1 MKIFD
6 FFKKRDETIPAV
18 TTDEVV
24 NDVLLKAMLKG
35 EKIDKEKALSLP
47 AVSSAVDRICNTIAM
62 IPIKL
67 YKESID
73 PETGKKKVEEIA
85 SDPRI
90 KMLNVES
97 GDTLDAFQMRKAWVQ
112 DYLLDKGGYLFIEK
126 TKNKFKSLRYVEAE
140 NITINTNFDP
150 IYKDITYMVNGKTY
164 ETFNFLTILRSTK
177 NGGSGRSVVSE
188 VSSAIENAYQ
198 TLLYELGLVKT
209 GGAKKGFI
217 TSQRKLGEKEIA
229 LLKRAWAN
237 LYSNKSDNA
246 IVLNEGM
253 DFKEGSSSSVELQ
266 LNERKKTLTE
276 EIDNIFHNKPN
287 FDEFMRE
294 AIMPILTAIKTAL
307 NKDFLLEKE
316 KESFYFEFDTRE
328 ISRGNIK
335 ERYEAYKT
343 AKETGWIT
351 PNEIRYLE
359 DYDSIP
365 GLDVITLN
373 LANVVFDINTGKYY
387 TPNTNALVDMESKNG
402 GGNDESGNQEG
413 QNNN

>member
-1 MKIFD
+1 MNLLNIFR
-6 FFKKRDETIPAV
+6 KRDEPVVPT
-18 TTDEVV
+18 EELV

-47 AVSSAVDRICNTIAM
+47 AVSSAVDRICNTVAM

-67 YKESID
+67 YKETID
-73 PETGKKKVEEIA
+73 ETTGKKKVEEVKN
-85 SDPRI
+85 DPRT
-90 KMLNVES
+90 KMLNVET
-97 GDTLDAFQMRKAWVQ
+97 GDTLDAFQTKKAWVQ

-126 TKNKFKSLRYVEAE
+126 SKNKFKSLRYVDAT
-140 NITINTNFDP
+140 NVTINTNFDP
-150 IYKDITYMVNGKTY
+150 IFKDITYMVQGKTY
-164 ETFNFLTILRSTK
+164 ETFNFITILRSTK
-177 NGGSGRSVVSE
+177 NGGSGRSVISE

-217 TSQRKLGEKEIA
+217 TSQRRLGEKEIN
-229 LLKRAWAN
+229 LLKQAWAN

-253 DFKEGSSSSVELQ
+253 DFKEGSSTSVELQ
-266 LNERKKTLTE
+266 LNERKKTLQD
-276 EIDNIFHNKPN
+276 EIDNIFHNKPV
-287 FDEFMRE
+287 FDDFMKE
-294 AIMPILTAIKTAL
+294 AIMPILCAIKTAL

-328 ISRGNIK
+328 ITRGNIK
-335 ERYEAYKT
+335 ERYEAYKV
-343 AKETGWIT
+343 ASETGWISK
-351 PNEIRYLE
+351 NEIRYLE
-359 DYDSIP
+359 DYDSIE

-387 TPNTNALVDMESKNG
+387 TPNTNAIVDMNKNG
-402 GGNDESGNQEG
+402 GDANEGGSQE
-413 QNNN
+413 Q

>member
-1 MKIFD
+1 MGLFD
-6 FFKKRDETIPAV
+6 LFRKREDTNNVV
-18 TTDEVV
+18 TDNV

-67 YKESID
+67 YREYTD
-73 PETGKKKVEEIA
+73 EETGKKKVEEIKN
-85 SDPRI
+85 DPRI

-97 GDTLDAFQMRKAWVQ
+97 GDTLDSFQMRKAWVQ

-126 TKNKFKSLRYVEAE
+126 NKNKFKSLRYVDAE
-140 NITINTNFDP
+140 SVTINTNFDP
-150 IYKDITYMVNGKTY
+150 IFKDITYMVQGKTY

-177 NGGSGRSVVSE
+177 NGGSSRSVISE

-217 TSQRKLGEKEIA
+217 TSQRKLGEKEIN
-229 LLKRAWAN
+229 LLKKAWAN

-253 DFKEGSSSSVELQ
+253 DFKEGSSTTVELQ
-266 LNERKKTLTE
+266 LNETKKTLQE
-276 EIDNIFHNKPN
+276 EIDSIFHNKPN
-287 FDEFMRE
+287 FDEFMKE
-294 AIMPILTAIKTAL
+294 AIMPILSAIKTAL

-328 ISRGNIK
+328 IMRGNIK
-335 ERYEAYKT
+335 ERYEAYKV
-343 AKETGWIT
+343 ASETGWISK
-351 PNEIRYLE
+351 NEIRYLE
-359 DYDSIP
+359 DYDSID

-387 TPNTNALVDMESKNG
+387 TPNTNALVDMDSKNG
-402 GGNDESGNQEG
+402 GDANESGSKE
-413 QNNN
+413 

>member
-1 MKIFD
+1 MGLFD
-6 FFKKRDETIPAV
+6 LFRKREDTNNVV
-18 TTDEVV
+18 TDNV

-67 YKESID
+67 YREYTD
-73 PETGKKKVEEIA
+73 EETGKKKVEEIKN
-85 SDPRI
+85 DPRI

-97 GDTLDAFQMRKAWVQ
+97 GDTLDSFQMRKAWVQ

-126 TKNKFKSLRYVEAE
+126 NKNKFKSLRYVDAE
-140 NITINTNFDP
+140 SITVNTNFDP
-150 IYKDITYMVNGKTY
+150 IFKDITYMVQGKTY

-177 NGGSGRSVVSE
+177 NGGSSRSVISE

-217 TSQRKLGEKEIA
+217 TSQRKLGEKEIN
-229 LLKRAWAN
+229 LLKKAWAN

-253 DFKEGSSSSVELQ
+253 DFKEGSSTTVELQ
-266 LNERKKTLTE
+266 LNERKKTLQE
-276 EIDNIFHNKPN
+276 EIDSIFHNKPN
-287 FDEFMRE
+287 FDEFMKE
-294 AIMPILTAIKTAL
+294 AIMPILSAIKTAL

-316 KESFYFEFDTRE
+316 RESFYFEFDTRE
-328 ISRGNIK
+328 IMRGNIK
-335 ERYEAYKT
+335 ERYEAYKV
-343 AKETGWIT
+343 ASETGWISK
-351 PNEIRYLE
+351 NEIRYLE
-359 DYDSIP
+359 DYDSID

-387 TPNTNALVDMESKNG
+387 TPNTNALVDMDSKNG
-402 GGNDESGNQEG
+402 GDANESGSKE
-413 QNNN
+413 

>member
-1 MKIFD
+1 MGLFN
-6 FFKKRDETIPAV
+6 FFRKRDETV
-18 TTDEVV
+18 TQTDELV

-35 EKIDKEKALSLP
+35 EKIDKEKAISLP
-47 AVSSAVDRICNTIAM
+47 AVSSAVDRICNTVAM

-73 PETGKKKVEEIA
+73 ETTGKKKVEEVK

-90 KMLNVES
+90 KLLNTEP

-112 DYLLDKGGYLFIEK
+112 DYLLDKGGYLYIEK
-126 TKNKFKSLRYVEAE
+126 SKNRFKSLRYVDAS
-140 NITINTNFDP
+140 NVTINTNFDP
-150 IYKDITYMVNGKTY
+150 IFKDITYMVQGKNY

-177 NGGSGRSVVSE
+177 NGGSGRSVISE
-188 VSSAIENAYQ
+188 VSTAIENAYQ

-217 TSQRKLGEKEIA
+217 TSQRRLGEKEIQM
-229 LLKRAWAN
+229 LKQAWAN

-253 DFKEGSSSSVELQ
+253 DFKEGSSTTVELQ
-266 LNERKKTLTE
+266 LNERKKTLQE

-287 FDEFMRE
+287 FDEFMKE
-294 AIMPILTAIKTAL
+294 AVMPILSAIKTAL

-328 ISRGNIK
+328 ITRGNIK
-335 ERYEAYKT
+335 ERYEAYKV
-343 AKETGWIT
+343 AAETGWISK
-351 PNEIRYLE
+351 NEIRYLE
-359 DYDSIP
+359 DYDSID

-387 TPNTNALVDMESKNG
+387 TPNTNAIVNMNGQNG
-402 GGNDESGNQEG
+402 GGNSEG
-413 QNNN
+413 GS

>member
-1 MKIFD
+1 MGLFN
-6 FFKKRDETIPAV
+6 FFRKRDETV
-18 TTDEVV
+18 TQTDELV

-35 EKIDKEKALSLP
+35 EKIDKEKAISLP
-47 AVSSAVDRICNTIAM
+47 AVSSAVDRICNTVAM

-73 PETGKKKVEEIA
+73 ETTGKKKVEEVK

-90 KMLNVES
+90 KLLNTEP

-112 DYLLDKGGYLFIEK
+112 DYLLDKGGYLYIEK
-126 TKNKFKSLRYVEAE
+126 SKNRFKSLRYVDAS
-140 NITINTNFDP
+140 NVTINTNFDP
-150 IYKDITYMVNGKTY
+150 IFKDITYMVQGKNY

-177 NGGSGRSVVSE
+177 NGGSGRSVISE
-188 VSSAIENAYQ
+188 VSTAIENAYQ

-217 TSQRKLGEKEIA
+217 TSQRRLGEKEIQM
-229 LLKRAWAN
+229 LKQAWAN

-246 IVLNEGM
+246 IVLTEGM
-253 DFKEGSSSSVELQ
+253 DFKEGSSTTVELQ
-266 LNERKKTLTE
+266 LNERKKTLQE

-287 FDEFMRE
+287 FDEFMKE
-294 AIMPILTAIKTAL
+294 AVMPILSAIKTAL

-328 ISRGNIK
+328 ITRGNIK
-335 ERYEAYKT
+335 ERYEAYKV
-343 AKETGWIT
+343 AAETGWISK
-351 PNEIRYLE
+351 NEIRYLE
-359 DYDSIP
+359 DYDSID

-387 TPNTNALVDMESKNG
+387 TPNTNAIVDMNGQNG
-402 GGNDESGNQEG
+402 GGNSEG
-413 QNNN
+413 GS

>member
-1 MKIFD
+1 MGLFN
-6 FFKKRDETIPAV
+6 FFRKRDETV
-18 TTDEVV
+18 TQTDELV

-35 EKIDKEKALSLP
+35 EKIDKEKAISLP
-47 AVSSAVDRICNTIAM
+47 AVSSAVDRICNTVAM

-73 PETGKKKVEEIA
+73 ETTGKKKVEEVKN
-85 SDPRI
+85 DPRI
-90 KMLNVES
+90 KLLNTEP

-112 DYLLDKGGYLFIEK
+112 DYLLDKGGYLYIEK
-126 TKNKFKSLRYVEAE
+126 SKNRFKSLRYVDAS
-140 NITINTNFDP
+140 NVTINTNFDP
-150 IYKDITYMVNGKTY
+150 IFKDITYMVQGKNY

-177 NGGSGRSVVSE
+177 NGGSGRSVISE
-188 VSSAIENAYQ
+188 VSTAIENAYQ

-217 TSQRKLGEKEIA
+217 TSQRRLGEKEIQM
-229 LLKRAWAN
+229 LKQAWAN

-253 DFKEGSSSSVELQ
+253 DFKEGSSTTVELQ
-266 LNERKKTLTE
+266 LNERKKTLQE

-287 FDEFMRE
+287 FDEFMKE
-294 AIMPILTAIKTAL
+294 AVMPILSAIKTAL

-328 ISRGNIK
+328 ITRGNIK
-335 ERYEAYKT
+335 ERYEAYKV
-343 AKETGWIT
+343 AAETGWISK
-351 PNEIRYLE
+351 NEIRYLE
-359 DYDSIP
+359 DYDSID

-387 TPNTNALVDMESKNG
+387 TPNTNAIVDMNGQNG
-402 GGNDESGNQEG
+402 GGNSEG
-413 QNNN
+413 GS

>member
-1 MKIFD
+1 MGLFN
-6 FFKKRDETIPAV
+6 FFRKRDETV
-18 TTDEVV
+18 TQTDELV

-35 EKIDKEKALSLP
+35 EKIDKEKAISLP
-47 AVSSAVDRICNTIAM
+47 AVSSAVDRICNTVAM

-73 PETGKKKVEEIA
+73 ETTGKKKVEEVK

-90 KMLNVES
+90 KLLNTEP

-112 DYLLDKGGYLFIEK
+112 DYLLDKGGYLYIEK
-126 TKNKFKSLRYVEAE
+126 SKNRFKSLRYVDAS
-140 NITINTNFDP
+140 NVTINTNFDP
-150 IYKDITYMVNGKTY
+150 IFKDITYMVQGKNY

-177 NGGSGRSVVSE
+177 NGGSGRSVISE
-188 VSSAIENAYQ
+188 VSTAIENAYQ

-217 TSQRKLGEKEIA
+217 TSQRRLGEKEIQM
-229 LLKRAWAN
+229 LKQAWAN

-253 DFKEGSSSSVELQ
+253 DFKEGSSTTVELQ
-266 LNERKKTLTE
+266 LNERKKTFQE

-287 FDEFMRE
+287 FDEFMKE
-294 AIMPILTAIKTAL
+294 AVMPILSAIKTAL

-328 ISRGNIK
+328 ITRGNIK
-335 ERYEAYKT
+335 ERYEAYKV
-343 AKETGWIT
+343 AAETGWISK
-351 PNEIRYLE
+351 NEIRYLE
-359 DYDSIP
+359 DYDSID

-387 TPNTNALVDMESKNG
+387 TPNTNAIVDMNGQNG
-402 GGNDESGNQEG
+402 GGNSEG
-413 QNNN
+413 GS

>member
-1 MKIFD
+1 MGLFD
-6 FFKKRDETIPAV
+6 LFRKREDTNNIV
-18 TTDEVV
+18 TDNV

-67 YKESID
+67 YREYTD
-73 PETGKKKVEEIA
+73 EETGKKKVEEIKN
-85 SDPRI
+85 DPRI

-97 GDTLDAFQMRKAWVQ
+97 GDTLDSFQMRKAWVQ

-126 TKNKFKSLRYVEAE
+126 NKNKFKSLRYVDAE
-140 NITINTNFDP
+140 SVTINTNFDP
-150 IYKDITYMVNGKTY
+150 IFKDITYMVQGKTY

-177 NGGSGRSVVSE
+177 NGGSSRSVISE

-217 TSQRKLGEKEIA
+217 TSQRKLGEKEIN
-229 LLKRAWAN
+229 LLKKAWAN

-253 DFKEGSSSSVELQ
+253 DFKEGSSTTVELQ
-266 LNERKKTLTE
+266 LNERKKTLQE
-276 EIDNIFHNKPN
+276 EIDSIFHNKPN
-287 FDEFMRE
+287 FDEFMKE
-294 AIMPILTAIKTAL
+294 AIMPILSAIKTAL

-328 ISRGNIK
+328 IMRGNIK
-335 ERYEAYKT
+335 ERYEAYKV
-343 AKETGWIT
+343 ASETGWISK
-351 PNEIRYLE
+351 NEIRYLE
-359 DYDSIP
+359 DYDSID

-387 TPNTNALVDMESKNG
+387 TPNTNALVDMDSKNG
-402 GGNDESGNQEG
+402 GDANESGSKE
-413 QNNN
+413 

>member
-1 MKIFD
+1 MNLLNIFR
-6 FFKKRDETIPAV
+6 KRDEPVVPT
-18 TTDEVV
+18 EELV

-47 AVSSAVDRICNTIAM
+47 AVSSAVDRICNTVAM

-67 YKESID
+67 YRETID
-73 PETGKKKVEEIA
+73 ETTGKKKVEEVKN
-85 SDPRI
+85 DPRT
-90 KMLNVES
+90 KMLNIET
-97 GDTLDAFQMRKAWVQ
+97 GDTLDAFQTKKAWVQ

-126 TKNKFKSLRYVEAE
+126 SKNKFKSLRYVDAT
-140 NITINTNFDP
+140 NVTINTNFDP
-150 IYKDITYMVNGKTY
+150 IFKDITYMVQGKTY
-164 ETFNFLTILRSTK
+164 ETFNFITILRSTK
-177 NGGSGRSVVSE
+177 NGGSGRSVISE

-217 TSQRKLGEKEIA
+217 TSQRRLGEKEIN
-229 LLKRAWAN
+229 LLKQAWAN

-253 DFKEGSSSSVELQ
+253 DFKEGSSTSVELQ
-266 LNERKKTLTE
+266 LNERKKTLQD
-276 EIDNIFHNKPN
+276 EIDNIFHNKPV
-287 FDEFMRE
+287 FDDFMKE
-294 AIMPILTAIKTAL
+294 AIMPILCAIKTAL

-328 ISRGNIK
+328 ITRGNIK
-335 ERYEAYKT
+335 ERYEAYKV
-343 AKETGWIT
+343 ASETGWISK
-351 PNEIRYLE
+351 NEIRYLE
-359 DYDSIP
+359 DYDSIE

-387 TPNTNALVDMESKNG
+387 TPNTNAIVDMNKNG
-402 GGNDESGNQEG
+402 GDANEGGSQE
-413 QNNN
+413 Q

>member
-1 MKIFD
+1 MGLFN
-6 FFKKRDETIPAV
+6 FFRKRDETV
-18 TTDEVV
+18 TQTDEFV

-35 EKIDKEKALSLP
+35 EKIDKEKAISLP
-47 AVSSAVDRICNTIAM
+47 AVSSAVDRICNTVAM

-73 PETGKKKVEEIA
+73 ETTGKKKVEEVKN
-85 SDPRI
+85 DPRI
-90 KMLNVES
+90 KLLNTEP

-112 DYLLDKGGYLFIEK
+112 DYLLDKGGYLYIEK
-126 TKNKFKSLRYVEAE
+126 SKNKFKSLRYVDAS
-140 NITINTNFDP
+140 NVTINTNFDP
-150 IYKDITYMVNGKTY
+150 IFKDITYMVQGKNY

-177 NGGSGRSVVSE
+177 NGGSGRSVISE
-188 VSSAIENAYQ
+188 VSTAIENAYQ

-217 TSQRKLGEKEIA
+217 TSQRRLGEKEIQM
-229 LLKRAWAN
+229 LKQAWAN

-253 DFKEGSSSSVELQ
+253 DFKEGSSTTVELQ
-266 LNERKKTLTE
+266 LNERKKTLQE

-287 FDEFMRE
+287 FDEFMKE
-294 AIMPILTAIKTAL
+294 AVMPILSAIKTAL

-328 ISRGNIK
+328 ITRGNIK
-335 ERYEAYKT
+335 ERYEAYKV
-343 AKETGWIT
+343 AAETGWISK
-351 PNEIRYLE
+351 NEIRYLE
-359 DYDSIP
+359 DYDSID

-387 TPNTNALVDMESKNG
+387 TPNTNAIVDMNGQNG
-402 GGNDESGNQEG
+402 GGNSEG
-413 QNNN
+413 GS

>member
-1 MKIFD
+1 MKLFNIFRR
-6 FFKKRDETIPAV
+6 RDE
-18 TTDEVV
+18 EVVSTEEMV

-47 AVSSAVDRICNTIAM
+47 AVSSAVDRICNTVAM

-67 YKESID
+67 YKETID
-73 PETGKKKVEEIA
+73 ETTGKKKVEEVK

-90 KMLNVES
+90 KLLNVET
-97 GDTLDAFQMRKAWVQ
+97 GDTLDAFQTKKAWVQ

-126 TKNKFKSLRYVEAE
+126 TKNKFKSLRYVDAT

-150 IYKDITYMVNGKTY
+150 IFKDITYMVQGKTY
-164 ETFNFLTILRSTK
+164 ETFNFITILRSTK
-177 NGGSGRSVVSE
+177 NGGSGRSVISE

-217 TSQRKLGEKEIA
+217 TSQRRLGEKEIA
-229 LLKRAWAN
+229 LLKQAWAN

-253 DFKEGSSSSVELQ
+253 DFKEGSSTSVELQ
-266 LNERKKTLTE
+266 LNERKKTLQD

-287 FDEFMRE
+287 FDDFMKE
-294 AIMPILTAIKTAL
+294 AIMPILCAIKTAL

-328 ISRGNIK
+328 ITRGNIK
-335 ERYEAYKT
+335 ERYEAYKV
-343 AKETGWIT
+343 ASETGWISK
-351 PNEIRYLE
+351 NEIRYLE
-359 DYDSIP
+359 DYDSID

-373 LANVVFDINTGKYY
+373 LANVVFDINTGQYY
-387 TPNTNALVDMESKNG
+387 TPNTNAIVDMNKNG
-402 GGNDESGNQEG
+402 GDTSEG
-413 QNNN
+413 GS